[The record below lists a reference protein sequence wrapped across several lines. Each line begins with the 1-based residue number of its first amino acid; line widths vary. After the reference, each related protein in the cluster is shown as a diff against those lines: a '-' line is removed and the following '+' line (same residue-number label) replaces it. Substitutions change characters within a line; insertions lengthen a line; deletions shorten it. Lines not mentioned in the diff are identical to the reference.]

1 MPARRRVRPGP
12 VNAPRRVPA
21 AGPGRLIKATWAP
34 PRLPDQPTSGSGRG
48 GLPQPHPQ
56 VAGPQPASP
65 PAPLSCPLRRPGE
78 PSSAAARRGSACPPP
93 RRGSGGPEGRPV
105 CERGESCPPTGGHGG
120 VFWWMWGH
128 LEDRASSAPVRSQLA
143 LETQMLGDEPR
154 YLSLRAG
161 RKTDSGFLCAV
172 GAIVQHCFRFFIN

>member
-78 PSSAAARRGSACPPP
+78 PSSAAARRGTPVLPRGVGVGG
-93 RRGSGGPEGRPV
+93 RRGGRSASGEKAVPPQEGTEAFSGG
-105 CERGESCPPTGGHGG
+105 CEDTWKTVRRQLP
-120 VFWWMWGH
+120 WG
-128 LEDRASSAPVRSQLA
+128 ASLPWK
-143 LETQMLGDEPR
+143 PR
-154 YLSLRAG
+154 
-161 RKTDSGFLCAV
+161 C
-172 GAIVQHCFRFFIN
+172 